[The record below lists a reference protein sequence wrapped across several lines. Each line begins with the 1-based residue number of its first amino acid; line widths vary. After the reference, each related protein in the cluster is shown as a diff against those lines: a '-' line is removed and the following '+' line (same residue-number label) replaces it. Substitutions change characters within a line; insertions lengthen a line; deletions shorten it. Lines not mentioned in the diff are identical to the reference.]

1 MSDLRVSFPVLDAND
16 GRASLNPRSF
26 RQAALALATGKM
38 PRQATQ
44 QPVYIVAPE
53 RQRRL
58 AVPVL
63 LAAIAATGASA
74 LAVWLI

>member
-26 RQAALALATGKM
+26 RQAAVALATGKM
-38 PRQATQ
+38 ARQTTQ

-53 RQRRL
+53 RRRL

-63 LAAIAATGASA
+63 VGAIAATGVSA
-74 LAVWLI
+74 LAMWLL